1 VLGLYA
7 RVSTMEQGPEPQLD
21 ELKAY
26 ANRRGE
32 DAQEFVDHGVSGT
45 KDSRPALD
53 QLMDCA
59 RRREISALVIVKLD
73 RLARSVRHL
82 TALAEELD
90 SLGVDLVVLDQAI
103 DTGTAT
109 GKLLVH
115 VLGAIGEFERTL
127 IVERTK
133 AGVAAARRRGRHPGR
148 PRALSN
154 SQVARA
160 RRLRESGNSVRQVA
174 SIMGAAPATIHR
186 AIRWPSKKRE

>member
-1 VLGLYA
+1 MLGLYA
-7 RVSTMEQGPEPQLD
+7 RVSTMDQGPEPQLD

-32 DAQEFVDHGVSGT
+32 DSREFVDHGVSGS

-53 QLMDCA
+53 QLLDFA
-59 RRREISALVIVKLD
+59 RRREVSTLVIVKLD

-109 GKLLVH
+109 GKLLFH

-148 PRALSN
+148 PRALSA
-154 SQVARA
+154 SQIARA
-160 RRLRESGNSVRQVA
+160 KRLGAGGNSVRQIA
-174 SIMGAAPATIHR
+174 SMMDAAPATIHR
-186 AIRWPSKKRE
+186 VVREASK

>member
-1 VLGLYA
+1 MLALYA
-7 RVSTMEQGPEPQLD
+7 RVSTMDQGPEAQLD
-21 ELKAY
+21 ELQAY
-26 ANRRGE
+26 ADRRKE
-32 DAQEFVDHGVSGT
+32 EAQTFVDHGVSGT

-53 QLMDCA
+53 QLMACA
-59 RRREISALVIVKLD
+59 RRREITALVIVKLD

-109 GKLLVH
+109 GKLLFH

-148 PRALSN
+148 PRALSD
-154 SQVARA
+154 SQVTRA
-160 RRLRESGNSVRQVA
+160 RRLRESGNTVRQVA
-174 SIMGAAPATIHR
+174 ALMGAAPATIHR
-186 AIRWPSKKRE
+186 AVRKASR

>member
-1 VLGLYA
+1 VLALYA
-7 RVSTMEQGPEPQLD
+7 RVSTLDQGPEAQLD

-26 ANRRGE
+26 ANRRNE
-32 DAQEFVDHGVSGT
+32 DSRIFVDHGISGT

-53 QLMDCA
+53 ELMERS
-59 RRREISALVIVKLD
+59 RRREFSALVIVKLD

-82 TALAEELD
+82 TALAEEFD

-109 GKLLVH
+109 GKLLFH

-148 PRALSN
+148 SRA
-154 SQVARA
+154 AF
-160 RRLRESGNSVRQVA
+160 
-174 SIMGAAPATIHR
+174 
-186 AIRWPSKKRE
+186 

>member
-1 VLGLYA
+1 VLALYA
-7 RVSTMEQGPEPQLD
+7 RVSTVDQGLDSQLD
-21 ELKAY
+21 PLRSY
-26 ANRRGE
+26 AARRGE
-32 DAQEFVDHGVSGT
+32 DAQEFVDHGVSGS
-45 KDSRPALD
+45 KDTRPALD

-59 RRREISALVIVKLD
+59 RRREISTLVIVKLD

-109 GKLLVH
+109 GKLLFH

-148 PRALSN
+148 PRALSA
-154 SQVARA
+154 SQIARA
-160 RRLRESGNSVRQVA
+160 KRLGAGGNSVRQIA
-174 SIMGAAPATIHR
+174 AIMGAAPATIHR
-186 AIRWPSKKRE
+186 AIR

>member
-109 GKLLVH
+109 GKLLFH

-148 PRALSN
+148 PRVLTVD
-154 SQVARA
+154 QVKRA
-160 RRLRESGNSVRQVA
+160 RRLASTGHSVRKIA
-174 SIMGAAPATIHR
+174 GLLGCSPATAHR
-186 AIRWPSKKRE
+186 AMAVSR

>member
-1 VLGLYA
+1 
-7 RVSTMEQGPEPQLD
+7 MEQGPEPQLD

-26 ANRRGE
+26 ADRRNE
-32 DAQEFVDHGVSGT
+32 DSRTFVDHGFSGS

-59 RRREISALVIVKLD
+59 RRREISTLVIVKLD

-109 GKLLVH
+109 GKLLFH
-115 VLGAIGEFERTL
+115 VLGAICEFERTL

-148 PRALSN
+148 PRALSA
-154 SQVARA
+154 SQIARA
-160 RRLRESGNSVRQVA
+160 KRLQATGNSVRQIA
-174 SIMGAAPATIHR
+174 SMMEAAPATIHR
-186 AIRWPSKKRE
+186 AIRRV

>member
-1 VLGLYA
+1 MLGLYA

-26 ANRRGE
+26 ARRRNE
-32 DAQEFVDHGVSGT
+32 DSREFVDHGVSGS

-109 GKLLVH
+109 GKLLFH

-148 PRALSN
+148 PRALSA
-154 SQVARA
+154 SQIARA
-160 RRLRESGNSVRQVA
+160 KRLGAGGNSVRQIA
-174 SIMGAAPATIHR
+174 SMMDAAPATIHR
-186 AIRWPSKKRE
+186 AIR